1 MKAINENEK
10 QSGSIPLTKIEIN
23 KHKKIAA
30 KLKETAELHL
40 EIANHLENNNYESA
54 FQIAANAYVTL
65 NQVRDNQ
72 HKLIYNMM

>member
-1 MKAINENEK
+1 MKAINNKELPNAAMIRNK
-10 QSGSIPLTKIEIN
+10 REIN
-23 KHKKIAA
+23 EHKKIAA
-30 KLKETAELHL
+30 RLLETAELHL
-40 EIANHLENNNYESA
+40 EIANHLSSNNFKSA